1 MASKL
6 DLAETDKEREDATLQ
21 MKLDAKEVE
30 RKDRQKT
37 RRYCVVCATICF
49 VSLLAMIVLGIF
61 LASGIQIE
69 HREQTEEYYQEAEGD
84 GVTFNNGTWEQ
95 YNDNATNGGG
105 D

>member
-1 MASKL
+1 MS
-6 DLAETDKEREDATLQ
+6 
-21 MKLDAKEVE
+21 
-30 RKDRQKT
+30 
-37 RRYCVVCATICF
+37 
-49 VSLLAMIVLGIF
+49 VLGIF
-61 LASGIQIE
+61 IASGIQIE